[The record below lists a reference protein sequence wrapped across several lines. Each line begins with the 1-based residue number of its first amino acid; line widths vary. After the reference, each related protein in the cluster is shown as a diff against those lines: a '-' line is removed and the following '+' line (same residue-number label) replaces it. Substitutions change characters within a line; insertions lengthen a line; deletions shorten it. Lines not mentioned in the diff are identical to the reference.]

1 MAPEHGHEDQNTEES
16 KSALER
22 NCHEQSLAANAE
34 YSVGLLEARALALTC
49 DLCQHRMQTVADLL
63 LLTR

>member
-1 MAPEHGHEDQNTEES
+1 MAPEHRHEDQRPEES
-16 KSALER
+16 KSAMEK
-22 NCHEQSLAANAE
+22 NSDEQSLTANVE
-34 YSVGLLEARALALTC
+34 YSMGLPEARALALTC